1 MKRILLVGETPLGTT
16 GNSNMMRALLSQLDR
31 EKYNVAVYGVPA
43 GENIKLDFYQFPPYQ
58 LIPAFG
64 HKSPEDKWG
73 GDGLMTTLQEQPIDA
88 MITVGIDIWTYAP
101 YFQQIEKVRRMKKF
115 LWISI
120 FPYDAMDLRKDWVQW
135 INQVQ
140 FPFVY
145 SKYGENMLK
154 ESVPNIK
161 YFRPPLFF
169 GKFFGQADPE
179 TRRRLKKKYFPTL
192 SDDTFLFGFV
202 GNNQIRKDPQRV
214 LIAYNELKKDHP
226 NAMLY
231 LHTEMERGVYNLSQM
246 CLDLGL
252 KTGDIIS
259 KGSSKRT
266 WVDPRMMV
274 EIYNCLDALINTSL
288 QEGLSW
294 TLVESML
301 SGVPIIAS
309 DTTAQTEL
317 VKNVGLMIPCNELTF
332 LPVIAGKG
340 QSWVRAK
347 CCKVEDITDAM
358 KQMMDDGPF
367 RQECIQKGLKKG
379 NEWLKGQ
386 SNINELLG
394 SCESEVDTGGHLPY
408 RMSRYDKVLFCQ
420 HSSAGDILM
429 TTRCMKGLKERYNKP
444 IVYMTQRQYMDIVME
459 NPYIDEVIEWDEH
472 EPQYYNFTLNPHAE
486 RILPGHWGR
495 NSNVILS
502 DFYWKIMM
510 LRPDDFYIHKKMPDD
525 IGISGKIKKWSQKKP
540 ICILHTTGGDA
551 DFRTY
556 MYMSDISKALDKE
569 YYTVQLG
576 SKHDFP
582 ADAKLDLRG
591 QLSFRESAWVM
602 DHASLAVTVDSFVSH
617 LAGALGVSQV
627 CLFGS
632 GNVHVVRPNQ
642 VKGELICLVPDYIM
656 DCPGLGPC
664 SGAIRNCPAPCTG
677 IHDPSS
683 ILRAIKQIEKN
694 GMVRRNDAHD
704 KAPRYSF
711 KYVQRN

>member
-16 GNSNMMRALLSQLDR
+16 GNSNMMRSILSQLDR
-31 EKYNVAVYGVPA
+31 KLYNVAVYGVPA

-64 HKSPEDKWG
+64 HKSPDDKWG
-73 GDGLMTTLQEQPIDA
+73 GNGLLTVLQEQPIDA
-88 MITVGIDIWTYAP
+88 IITVGIDIWTYAS
-101 YFQQIEKVRRMKKF
+101 YFPQIEDLRRAKNF

-120 FPYDAMDLRKDWVQW
+120 FPYDASDVRKDWVKW

-145 SKYGENMLK
+145 SKYGEELLK
-154 ESVPNIK
+154 GEVPNIK

-169 GKFFGQADPE
+169 GKFFQQADVE
-179 TRRRLKKKYFPTL
+179 TRRSLRKKYFPTL
-192 SDDTFLFGFV
+192 NEDTFLFGFV
-202 GNNQIRKDPQRV
+202 GNNQIRKDPQRI
-214 LIAYNELKKDHP
+214 LMAYKELKKTHP

-246 CLDLGL
+246 CIDLGL
-252 KTGDIIS
+252 KTEDIIS
-259 KGSSKRT
+259 KGAENRT

-274 EIYNCLDALINTSL
+274 EIYNCFDALINASL

-294 TLVESML
+294 TLVEAML

-317 VKNVGLMIPCNELTF
+317 VKNVGLLIPCNELTF
-332 LPVIAGKG
+332 LPVIAGRG

-347 CCKVEDITDAM
+347 CCKVEDITASM
-358 KQMMDDGPF
+358 KQMMENFHF

-379 NEWLKGQ
+379 HEWLGGQ

-394 SCESEVDTGGHLPY
+394 ACSSQVESGSYLPY
-408 RMSRYDKVLFCQ
+408 RMSGHDKILFCQ

-444 IVYMTQRQYMDIVME
+444 LVYMTQTQYMDIVKE

-472 EPQYYNFTLNPHAE
+472 EGEYYNFVLNPHAE

-502 DFYWKIMM
+502 DFYWKILM
-510 LRPDDFYIHKKMPDD
+510 LKPDDFYIHKKMPDD
-525 IGISGKIKKWSQKKP
+525 ISISGKIKKWSERKP
-540 ICILHTTGGDA
+540 ICILHTTGGDS

-556 MYMSDISKALDKE
+556 LYMSDISRALEND

-576 SKHDFP
+576 GKHDFS
-582 ADAKLDLRG
+582 ANAKLDLRG

-602 DHASLAVTVDSFVSH
+602 DYASLAVTVDSFVSH
-617 LAGALGVSQV
+617 LAGALGISQV

-642 VKGELICLVPDYIM
+642 MRGELICLVPDYIM

-664 SGAIRNCPAPCTG
+664 SGVVRNCPTPCTS

-683 ILRAIKQIEKN
+683 ILKAIKQIEKN
-694 GMVRRNDAHD
+694 DMVRRNYAHD
-704 KAPRYSF
+704 KAPCFGIQYL
-711 KYVQRN
+711 QRD